1 MKKKYLALAL
11 ALVCAMGVFAGC
23 GKEDGGKEPEKQPA
37 VAEIMTPVLENVQE
51 TGSMMDVTTEEF
63 FVEQLKT
70 EGLLSVEGLAEYS
83 IYMNMMNV
91 RTDEIGI
98 FKMTSADQAGA
109 MQEAIKK
116 HVENKIAGWMP
127 GYMPEEIEK
136 MENYTIITN
145 GNYVMYLIASDAD
158 KKIAE
163 EQFNAVFK

>member
-1 MKKKYLALAL
+1 MKKKYVALAL
-11 ALVCAMGVFAGC
+11 ALVCAMCAFVGC
-23 GKEDGGKEPEKQPA
+23 GKDDGGKEPEKQPA
-37 VAEIMTPVLENVQE
+37 VADIMTPILDNVQE

-70 EGLLSVEGLAEYS
+70 EGLLSVDGLAEYS
-83 IYMNMMNV
+83 IYMNMMNI

-98 FKMTSADQAGA
+98 FKMASADQAAA

-136 MENYTIITN
+136 MENYTMITK

-158 KKIAE
+158 KEIAE
-163 EQFNAVFK
+163 EQFNAAFK